1 MAANSNYSCDVVN
14 PGAQSY
20 PYLRWPKKTI
30 KVYFRGY
37 EYVLKDEHEEGKMST
52 VRVMIGDNSEL
63 LNSRMILD
71 WANIWSDKAKKAGAV
86 CVPTFERTD
95 VLDDSDIRVHWT
107 SKYDVV
113 TKA

>member
-37 EYVLKDEHEEGKMST
+37 KYGEMST

-71 WANIWSDKAKKAGAV
+71 WANIWSDKAKETGAV
-86 CVPTFERTD
+86 CVPTFEPTD
-95 VLDDSDIRVHWT
+95 DLDDSDIRVHWT

-113 TKA
+113 NCIH